1 MATHALS
8 KAEIDRRAKRL
19 GLKPSDELRE
29 FARQAYAIGLR
40 TAELE
45 AWKAYS
51 TIKASADESVASKG
65 RG

>member
-1 MATHALS
+1 MAACELS

-29 FARQAYAIGLR
+29 LARQSYTIGLR

-51 TIKASADESVASKG
+51 TIKASADESANSKE